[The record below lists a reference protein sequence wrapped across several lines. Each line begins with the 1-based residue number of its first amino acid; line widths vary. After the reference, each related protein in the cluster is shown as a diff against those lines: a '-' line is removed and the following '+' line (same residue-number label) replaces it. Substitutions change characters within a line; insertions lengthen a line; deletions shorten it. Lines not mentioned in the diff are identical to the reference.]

1 MPSPAISSIGHMP
14 APSFSPELA
23 PFQSLSPPDNSQL
36 SSSASVTNGGGSV
49 SSPTNNSSFPLR
61 VKNLPRDLSRR
72 EFNLVFTFAKDYIAS
87 ELVQVP
93 QDDYVGGSSLSGIAY
108 FKSYSAAVEAHD
120 VLDSRSDLFYD
131 PPNTGSSPVSGPLS
145 NGASSTGTTTA
156 TSSPTYYPPIKC
168 EFPELKPQPTLS
180 TSFDHHHMP
189 HHSSVSGTPS
199 HTAYSQL
206 PATSSASASVA
217 PFAPS
222 VSSFPGL
229 SSLSSLSG
237 PGGPSAA
244 AGKSSSRFNFP
255 FESLS
260 PTSPAAVPPVQEP
273 EFYQDLNMFSPSSTS
288 PRGTFSSGPGE
299 LQRVSGKSM
308 LLESAGRDNEEYED
322 MVKDPL
328 SWMRANGA
336 SSSPQVPGQPPQ
348 GPPPVPQQQ
357 QWQQPDRARRNT
369 ATSVAIPTR
378 AFSNL
383 SLNPSQP
390 PPFPATGA
398 APATPSSAL
407 APAGQP
413 ATSTAPQPPTPQ
425 GAGPAPSTSSLH
437 ALQNGGRVLPPA
449 NPADQNPPCNT
460 LYVGNLPMNTS
471 EDELKALFS
480 RQRGYKR
487 LCFRTKMNGPM
498 CFVEFEDVA
507 YATRALTELYGRGL
521 SNSVK
526 GGIRLSFSKNPLG
539 VRSNSNNSGSSG
551 NTGGTNQ
558 SNGASAQNGNI
569 YPQHHH
575 QHSQVPAQPPA
586 GAPGQLGGIASLPIP
601 PIMPPQGVHQ
611 SQQVQ
616 QQQAS
621 AKIHPSVPPQTSPL
635 QQQQPQQQVQQPQP
649 INLGGGMGIGMGIG
663 TGV

>member
-1 MPSPAISSIGHMP
+1 MPSPGITSIGHMP

-23 PFQSLSPPDNSQL
+23 PYQPLSPPDNAQAPL
-36 SSSASVTNGGGSV
+36 SVSASNGGSST
-49 SSPTNNSSFPLR
+49 SSPPNSPSFPLR

-72 EFNLVFTFAKDYIAS
+72 EFNLIFTFAKDYITS
-87 ELVQVP
+87 ELIHVP
-93 QDDYVGGSSLSGIAY
+93 QDDYVGGSSLIGIAY
-108 FKSYSAAVEAHD
+108 FKSYSATVEAHD
-120 VLDSRSDLFYD
+120 VLDSRSDLFCD
-131 PPNTGSSPVSGPLS
+131 QSNAGSSPVSGPTS
-145 NGASSTGTTTA
+145 NGASSTGTTSSA
-156 TSSPTYYPPIKC
+156 SSPHYYPPIKC
-168 EFPELKPQPTLS
+168 EFPELKLQSTLTS
-180 TSFDHHHMP
+180 SFDQHHLP
-189 HHSSVSGTPS
+189 HHSSVSGPPS
-199 HTAYSQL
+199 HHAYSQL
-206 PATSSASASVA
+206 PATSGVSASVA
-217 PFAPS
+217 PFAS
-222 VSSFPGL
+222 AVSSFSGLTGL
-229 SSLSSLSG
+229 SSLAGPPGLST
-237 PGGPSAA
+237 S

-255 FESLS
+255 FEPLS
-260 PTSPAAVPPVQEP
+260 PTSPAAVPPVPEP
-273 EFYQDLNMFSPSSTS
+273 EYYQDLNMFSPSSTS

-322 MVKDPL
+322 IVKDPL

-336 SSSPQVPGQPPQ
+336 PTSPQIPGQPPQ
-348 GPPPVPQQQ
+348 APPPVPQQQ
-357 QWQQPDRARRNT
+357 QWQQPDRVRRNT
-369 ATSVAIPTR
+369 GTSVVPTR

-390 PPFPATGA
+390 PAFPAPGA
-398 APATPSSAL
+398 APATPSSTL
-407 APAGQP
+407 TPAGATATSAASQP
-413 ATSTAPQPPTPQ
+413 ATPQ

-539 VRSNSNNSGSSG
+539 VRSNSNNSGSGGNSG
-551 NTGGTNQ
+551 GSGQGNGG
-558 SNGASAQNGNI
+558 SAPNGNL

-575 QHSQVPAQPPA
+575 QHSQGQSQPPS
-586 GAPGQLGGIASLPIP
+586 GAPGQLGGMAGLPMTSIIP
-601 PIMPPQGVHQ
+601 AQGVHP
-611 SQQVQ
+611 SQQVP

-621 AKIHPSVPPQTSPL
+621 AQVHPSPQQTPQMHL
-635 QQQQPQQQVQQPQP
+635 QSSQQQQVQQPQP

>member
-1 MPSPAISSIGHMP
+1 MPSPGITSIGHMP

-23 PFQSLSPPDNSQL
+23 PYQSLSPPDNAQL
-36 SSSASVTNGGGSV
+36 PLSVSASNGGSST
-49 SSPTNNSSFPLR
+49 SSPPNSASFPLR

-72 EFNLVFTFAKDYIAS
+72 EFNLIFTFAKDYITS
-87 ELVQVP
+87 ELVHVP
-93 QDDYVGGSSLSGIAY
+93 QDDYVGRSSLTGVAY
-108 FKSYSAAVEAHD
+108 FKSYSATVEAHD
-120 VLDSRSDLFYD
+120 VLDSRSDLFGD
-131 PPNTGSSPVSGPLS
+131 QPNAGSSPVSGPS
-145 NGASSTGTTTA
+145 NGASSTGTTSSA
-156 TSSPTYYPPIKC
+156 SSPHYYPPIKC
-168 EFPELKPQPTLS
+168 EFPELKLQSTLPS
-180 TSFDHHHMP
+180 SSFDQHHLP
-189 HHSSVSGTPS
+189 HHSSVSGPPS
-199 HTAYSQL
+199 HHTYPQL
-206 PATSSASASVA
+206 PATSGVSASVA
-217 PFAPS
+217 PFAS
-222 VSSFPGL
+222 TVSSFSGLTGL
-229 SSLSSLSG
+229 SSLAG
-237 PGGPSAA
+237 PPGPSTS

-255 FESLS
+255 FEPLS
-260 PTSPAAVPPVQEP
+260 PTSPVAVPPAPEP

-322 MVKDPL
+322 IVKDPL

-336 SSSPQVPGQPPQ
+336 PTSPQAPGQPPQ
-348 GPPPVPQQQ
+348 APPPVSQQQ
-357 QWQQPDRARRNT
+357 QWQQPDRVRRNT
-369 ATSVAIPTR
+369 GTSVVPTR

-383 SLNPSQP
+383 SMNPSQP
-390 PPFPATGA
+390 PAFPAPGT
-398 APATPSSAL
+398 APATPSSTL
-407 APAGQP
+407 TPAGSTAASASSQP
-413 ATSTAPQPPTPQ
+413 ATPQ
-425 GAGPAPSTSSLH
+425 GTGPAPSTSSLH

-539 VRSNSNNSGSSG
+539 VRSNSNNSGSGGNSG
-551 NTGGTNQ
+551 GTSQGTGG
-558 SNGASAQNGNI
+558 SAQNGNL
-569 YPQHHH
+569 YPPHHH
-575 QHSQVPAQPPA
+575 QHSQGQSQPPS
-586 GAPGQLGGIASLPIP
+586 GAPGQLGGMAGIP
-601 PIMPPQGVHQ
+601 MTSIIPAQGVHQ
-611 SQQVQ
+611 SQQVP

-621 AKIHPSVPPQTSPL
+621 AQVHPSPQQTSQMHMQSS
-635 QQQQPQQQVQQPQP
+635 QQQVVQQPQP